1 MTLLSRLV
9 TLPFRYFSRPDSV
22 DALFPTLVAGCFGN
36 DRNCAVAAEEISMRA
51 VADYLRDQIAL
62 AAAEAD
68 GPNDGPD
75 AARRGPPRPVALRG
89 RLPEHLWERAADYFE
104 NLDNT
109 ATLD

>member
-51 VADYLRDQIAL
+51 VADYLRDQIARDRDR
-62 AAAEAD
+62 A
-68 GPNDGPD
+68 
-75 AARRGPPRPVALRG
+75 PRDPPVALRG